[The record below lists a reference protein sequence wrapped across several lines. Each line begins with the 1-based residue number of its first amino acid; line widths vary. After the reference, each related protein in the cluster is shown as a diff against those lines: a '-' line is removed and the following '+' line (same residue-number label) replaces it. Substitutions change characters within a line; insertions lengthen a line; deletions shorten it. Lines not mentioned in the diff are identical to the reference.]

1 MSTTP
6 VNDMVMPVMKNIQP
20 VNQSKFEMF
29 CLPPQQP
36 VALYQTAQ
44 PEVLLNNN
52 ICRALDTGLTTC
64 DRQDVPFTAAMTN
77 RICIVSVAQVKWV

>member
-6 VNDMVMPVMKNIQP
+6 VNDMVMPVMKNIRP

-29 CLPPQQP
+29 CLPPQET

-44 PEVLLNNN
+44 TKVLLNN
-52 ICRALDTGLTTC
+52 DVC
-64 DRQDVPFTAAMTN
+64 DKLV
-77 RICIVSVAQVKWV
+77 